1 METTLS
7 KSQIWVNPLIYVDIS
22 CPSQWGLP
30 TEKRKLLPQ
39 VKLKWKSRMAQC
51 NTHFVFYKKLKEE
64 ILYLYIHIFPCKYGL
79 QECQNCLLLPNY
91 YFILNTPLH
100 YYKMEQY
107 YSSCFPY
114 CNIYFK
120 ALHKIEFGN
129 LLLTDLKF
137 NQMKSFLCSEEICI

>member
-1 METTLS
+1 
-7 KSQIWVNPLIYVDIS
+7 
-22 CPSQWGLP
+22 
-30 TEKRKLLPQ
+30 
-39 VKLKWKSRMAQC
+39 MAQC

-64 ILYLYIHIFPCKYGL
+64 IFVILYSYFSLYVWATRVSELFAL
-79 QECQNCLLLPNY
+79 AQLLLNT
-91 YFILNTPLH
+91 NTPLH

-107 YSSCFPY
+107 YSSCFPH